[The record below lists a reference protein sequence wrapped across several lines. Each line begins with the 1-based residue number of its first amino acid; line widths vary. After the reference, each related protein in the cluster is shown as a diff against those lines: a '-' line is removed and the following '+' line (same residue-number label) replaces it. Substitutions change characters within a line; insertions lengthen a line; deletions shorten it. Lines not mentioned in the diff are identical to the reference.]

1 MRPWARVWVE
11 QWRRWAPPLAALLL
25 ALGLFVAYHV
35 RYSDKVERL
44 ASDVAALEGEL
55 EQTIQQ
61 REDLGRMQ
69 RWRRQGDTQS
79 RLLLKDRLGPRSR
92 RLTQVLRQV
101 KELASRAGIQP
112 ASIRYTTDVTPEE
125 GVERVS
131 WSYSVVGSY
140 EQVRRF
146 LHLLETSDDFLILE
160 DMRLSQVEQQSAQ
173 LRIQLGLSTVFTI
186 PRAAVASAQ
195 RGSR

>member
-1 MRPWARVWVE
+1 MAV
-11 QWRRWAPPLAALLL
+11 LLL

-44 ASDVAALEGEL
+44 ADEVAALEGEL
-55 EQTIQQ
+55 EQTAQQ
-61 REDLGRMQ
+61 RQELARMQ
-69 RWRRQGDTQS
+69 RWRRQGDRQS
-79 RLLLKDRLGPRSR
+79 ELLLEARLGPRSR

-101 KELASRAGIQP
+101 KELAARSGIRP
-112 ASIRYTTDVTPEE
+112 SSIRYNTEATPEE

-140 EQVRRF
+140 EQVRSF
-146 LHLLETSDDFLILE
+146 LHLLETTDDFLILE
-160 DMRLSQVEQQSAQ
+160 DVRLSQVDEQTAQ

-186 PRAAVASAQ
+186 PRVARATR